1 MLNRRILR
9 VKVMQTLYALR
20 QSEISNYHLGLDY
33 LHDTFSPDLNS
44 PEVQDVAKLSQL
56 RTTAS
61 DIYEKS
67 FESGVV
73 EAELPEVQVAVQKAL
88 IDYKKSVEKDRKH
101 FERQMLEN
109 VRSIYNRYLEV
120 FSMLIKLSDEADYS
134 YNRGKNKYIKDE
146 DILNEFKL
154 VQNKIILGIKANKA
168 LEAELIKRN
177 ISFNSN
183 SAASIYKDI
192 IRPDEE
198 YRKYLSSPGG
208 FEEDKKIVLYI
219 LKTLIFKNKDLETHF
234 EEGDIYW
241 VEDKEIIKSMVVK
254 TIKSVEESKE
264 DQFSLLEISA
274 NWEEDEQFFRKLYT
288 DTIEREETLEKIV
301 TEKLK
306 NWDPER
312 LAAIDKIIL
321 KMAVSEMINFPSIP
335 VKVTINEYIEISKEY
350 STPKSKQFING
361 ILDTVSAELIANG
374 MIRKSGRGLI
384 DNK

>member
-1 MLNRRILR
+1 
-9 VKVMQTLYALR
+9 MQTLYALR